1 MHYISLSQTVNPAY
15 QLIINQSAVFHYLR
29 EHGPTYRNQIANAL
43 NISLPSVARA
53 LKALVERDF
62 VELVDYRRN
71 DQARTVPYYRITI
84 KDTIMLSLDLLKGAI
99 AAQDLSGLFSI
110 GYFKLDKEKNV
121 VEDLVSIITD
131 YVHDNLKRP
140 LSSVKSICI
149 GSPGI
154 VDVDEGVVLKAI
166 FHPGLEHVQLKKAL
180 SDHFDCLVFIDNV
193 VNIAAYANYWEFS
206 NEISNIISCD
216 LGLEIGTGLL
226 IDGHIHRGA
235 HYMAGETGYFTD
247 NIDNPTINY
256 KRTRTFRTI
265 CCEMARLLENR
276 EVDITALDEDYCL
289 NKTAELF
296 ESAFQGNP
304 IANQILNEYID
315 KIIVM
320 LNKVDV
326 LLNPELIVIGG
337 DICQMPHSELLFLQ
351 RLNDRYKPLRQMRQ
365 DICYSKYGP
374 LVTLYGAGQMALEQ
388 YFFEEFPYMMGNGT

>member
-1 MHYISLSQTVNPAY
+1 
-15 QLIINQSAVFHYLR
+15 
-29 EHGPTYRNQIANAL
+29 
-43 NISLPSVARA
+43 
-53 LKALVERDF
+53 
-62 VELVDYRRN
+62 
-71 DQARTVPYYRITI
+71 
-84 KDTIMLSLDLLKGAI
+84 
-99 AAQDLSGLFSI
+99 
-110 GYFKLDKEKNV
+110 
-121 VEDLVSIITD
+121 
-131 YVHDNLKRP
+131 
-140 LSSVKSICI
+140 
-149 GSPGI
+149 
-154 VDVDEGVVLKAI
+154 
-166 FHPGLEHVQLKKAL
+166 
-180 SDHFDCLVFIDNV
+180 
-193 VNIAAYANYWEFS
+193 
-206 NEISNIISCD
+206 
-216 LGLEIGTGLL
+216 
-226 IDGHIHRGA
+226 
-235 HYMAGETGYFTD
+235 
-247 NIDNPTINY
+247 
-256 KRTRTFRTI
+256 
-265 CCEMARLLENR
+265 MARLLENR